1 MIELRAG
8 ALRCELVPERG
19 GALAGLWWRDVPVL
33 ASTPGAQLG
42 SARQAA
48 CHPLVPFSNRVGQ
61 AAVVWEG
68 TLQPQVHHPGDAP
81 AAIHGLGWQRPWE
94 VLESDASSAMLAF
107 EHRADASWPFA
118 FDCSQTLRLAP
129 DALEMTLAVTN
140 QSGRPA
146 PLGLGWRLL
155 FDQRPGARLALRASG
170 RWDMDADRLPARRT
184 AVSGLQTA
192 VATVDADRSFDGW
205 EGGATVDD
213 AVLRVH
219 VSSGLTHLVVA
230 SEPQHLVL
238 VPCSHVPNAVHQYA
252 GGAPAQELGL
262 ALLQPGESLVAQVR
276 IAPEAAT

>member
-19 GALAGLWWRDVPVL
+19 GALAGLWMRDVPVL

-146 PLGLGWRLL
+146 PLGLGWRML
-155 FDQRPGARLALRASG
+155 FDRRPGARLALRASG

-192 VATVDADRSFDGW
+192 VAAVDADRSFDGW
-205 EGGATVDD
+205 EGTATVDD
-213 AVLRVH
+213 ALLRVH
-219 VSSGLTHLVVA
+219 VSTGLTHLVVA
-230 SEPQHLVL
+230 SDAQHLVL
-238 VPCSHVPNAVHQYA
+238 IPASHVPNAVHRYA
-252 GGAPAQELGL
+252 SGAPAQELGL

-276 IAPEAAT
+276 IAAEAAA